1 MCGSFRSTG
10 IDMISHGR
18 PSANIPES
26 GDCRSPT
33 AWCIPRSNGRRPA
46 SQRCLLVNDRSGDPA
61 PRHRPPPHRD
71 RNLRAGRRPIGGID
85 CAAREAPAD
94 PGRQWIALKRL
105 PQVREGALRAFLA
118 SYKAPP
124 LTLHAVYPPTQHL
137 AVKVRLF
144 IDFLVGRFSGVPAWS
159 AKVWANDCTKD

>member
-18 PSANIPES
+18 PSANMPES
-26 GDCRSPT
+26 GECRSPT

-71 RNLRAGRRPIGGID
+71 RNLRAGRPSAASTARP
-85 CAAREAPAD
+85 ARCRRTWEAMD
-94 PGRQWIALKRL
+94 SLEKL
-105 PQVREGALRAFLA
+105 PQVGEGALRAFLV
-118 SYKAPP
+118 SYKAAP

-137 AVKVRLF
+137 AVKARLHRF
-144 IDFLVGRFSGVPAWS
+144 RGRTVQRRSCVERESLG
-159 AKVWANDCTKD
+159 K